1 MRSIGRCLIGVAV
14 ATPIF
19 VAACGGDSSNVRVTT
34 RGSDKSSATFASR
47 DTSRKL
53 GPGDILIANAD
64 SSIELGLY
72 GDSIITGF
80 GSKVMNEIREKT
92 DTGAVSGNGL
102 AASIEKMVKNTVAD
116 AMSHQIKYAVA
127 DVQDVRFEDG
137 KLLFFWKD
145 GSRMRL
151 FEDSKSDKKKISQ
164 TFNQDDAQRFV
175 AAFKARKA
183 ASHG

>member
-1 MRSIGRCLIGVAV
+1 MRSIGRCVIGVAM
-14 ATPIF
+14 ATPVF
-19 VAACGGDSSNVRVTT
+19 VAACDVQVGSRT
-34 RGSDKSSATFASR
+34 RDKSSATFSSR
-47 DTSRKL
+47 DTARKL
-53 GPGDILIANAD
+53 GPGDILIANTD

-72 GDSIITGF
+72 GDSIVTGF
-80 GSKVMNEIREKT
+80 GTKVLNEIREKT
-92 DTGAVSGNGL
+92 DTGAVSGDGL

-116 AMSHQIKYAVA
+116 AMGHQIKYAVA

-151 FEDSKSDKKKISQ
+151 FENTKQNKKPVSE
-164 TFNQDDAQRFV
+164 TFKPDDAQRFV

-183 ASHG
+183 AGHG

>member
-1 MRSIGRCLIGVAV
+1 MRRIGRCLIGVAV

-19 VAACGGDSSNVRVTT
+19 VAACGGDSSHISIKS
-34 RGSDKSSATFASR
+34 RGRDKSNATFAAR
-47 DTSRKL
+47 DTARKL
-53 GPGDILIANAD
+53 GPGDILIANTD

-72 GDSIITGF
+72 GDSIVTGF
-80 GSKVMNEIREKT
+80 GSKVLNEIRVKT
-92 DTGAVSGNGL
+92 DTGTVSGNGF
-102 AASIEKMVKNTVAD
+102 AASIEKMVKSTVAD

-151 FEDSKSDKKKISQ
+151 FEDANQNKKPVSQ
-164 TFNQDDAQRFV
+164 TFNPDDAQRFV
-175 AAFKARKA
+175 AAFKARKTG
-183 ASHG
+183 SHG